1 MTRGVKHT
9 ANKGKS
15 MLLQNIPEDVRKALL
30 IKQAEIKAKIGHNR
44 YSIECTVY
52 AIIREWKKTQTT

>member
-1 MTRGVKHT
+1 M
-9 ANKGKS
+9 
-15 MLLQNIPEDVRKALL
+15 LQNIPNDVKDALL
-30 IKQAEIKAKIGHNR
+30 DKQTEIKKKIGHNR